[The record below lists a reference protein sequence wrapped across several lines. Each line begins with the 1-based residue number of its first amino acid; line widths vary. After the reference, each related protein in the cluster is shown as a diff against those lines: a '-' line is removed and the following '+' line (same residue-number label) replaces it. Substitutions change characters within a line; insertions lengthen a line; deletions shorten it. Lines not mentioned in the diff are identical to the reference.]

1 MARPASYSKESASRM
16 HTLEQLERGE
26 LTGIRRLDLSAD
38 LQHFPEAI
46 FALADTLEVLNL
58 SGNRLNSLPS
68 DLSRLRKLRIL
79 FCSDNLFTEV
89 PGCLG
94 GCEQLEMIGFKA
106 NQIRHLPGAA
116 LPPALRWLILTDNQL
131 QALPD
136 EIGNCR
142 HLQKL
147 MLAGNQLSSLPD
159 TLANCVNLELLRVA
173 ANRLPALPDWL
184 LTLPRLSWL
193 AAAGNPFSD
202 ASEAMSLARHSL
214 PAIPREQVV
223 LHEQLGQGASG
234 IIYRA
239 AWQPSGQSPKQMAA
253 KLFKG
258 HVTSDGLPHSEMAA
272 CVSAGAHRNLIDV
285 AGPLADQPGQTPGLL
300 MDLVEPAFQPL
311 AVRRRWS
318 VAHAIA
324 TPRIEPS
331 PWSRRCASPA
341 APPRRSLTCISAAS
355 CMAICTPIICWSTQR
370 ANACSAISALPRSS
384 SRTVPLAKR
393 CNASNR
399 ALSVVYWK
407 SCCNAVQTSKTI
419 RIGTICSSYRISAYQ
434 SSQKAVQTSV
444 SCTPLS
450 PRSDALSGATPQ

>member
-1 MARPASYSKESASRM
+1 MARLASYSKESASRM
-16 HTLEQLERGE
+16 HTLEQLESGE

-38 LQHFPEAI
+38 LQHFPETI

-58 SGNRLNSLPS
+58 SGNRLDSLPS

-79 FCSDNLFTEV
+79 FCSDNLFAEV
-89 PGCLG
+89 PDCLG
-94 GCEQLEMIGFKA
+94 DCEQLEMIGFKA
-106 NQIRHLPGAA
+106 NQIRYLPAAA

-142 HLQKL
+142 RLQKL

-159 TLANCVNLELLRVA
+159 SLANCTNLELLRIA
-173 ANRLPALPDWL
+173 ANHLPALPDWL

-202 ASEAMSLARHSL
+202 TNEAMSLARHSL
-214 PAIPREQVV
+214 PAIPREQVI

-239 AWQPSGQSPKQMAA
+239 GWQPTGQAPKQMAA

-272 CVSAGAHRNLIDV
+272 CVSAGAHPNLIDV

-300 MDLVEPAFQPL
+300 MNLVEPAFQPL
-311 AVRRRWS
+311 AG
-318 VAHAIA
+318 
-324 TPRIEPS
+324 PPS
-331 PWSRRCASPA
+331 
-341 APPRRSLTCISAAS
+341 L
-355 CMAICTPIICWSTQR
+355 
-370 ANACSAISALPRSS
+370 
-384 SRTVPLAKR
+384 
-393 CNASNR
+393 
-399 ALSVVYWK
+399 
-407 SCCNAVQTSKTI
+407 
-419 RIGTICSSYRISAYQ
+419 
-434 SSQKAVQTSV
+434 V
-444 SCTPLS
+444 SCTRDCYAEDRSFALEQVLCIARGTASAVAHLHERGILHGDLYAHNLLVDPTGECLLSDFGAASFFEPQSATGRALQRIESRAFGCLLEELLQRCAGFDDDPRLRALLEMQDRCMSEQPEHRPLLS
-450 PRSDALSGATPQ
+450 QLATTLAAL